1 MKVLQRPT
9 GKENPITET
18 DKIDAA
24 RQGRVLEGIFT
35 GETIEDIA
43 KQLNVEKRVIREDIN
58 VIKEA
63 AGEGPLKTQLEEILA
78 GKNSLRMVEP
88 KEL

>member
-1 MKVLQRPT
+1 MKVLQKPIT
-9 GKENPITET
+9 DTPITE
-18 DKIDAA
+18 KERIDAA
-24 RQGRVLEGIFT
+24 RQGRVLESIWM
-35 GETIEDIA
+35 GETIENIA
-43 KQLNVEKRVIREDIN
+43 KEQKVEKRVIREDIN

-78 GKNSLRMVEP
+78 GEKLPGTVES